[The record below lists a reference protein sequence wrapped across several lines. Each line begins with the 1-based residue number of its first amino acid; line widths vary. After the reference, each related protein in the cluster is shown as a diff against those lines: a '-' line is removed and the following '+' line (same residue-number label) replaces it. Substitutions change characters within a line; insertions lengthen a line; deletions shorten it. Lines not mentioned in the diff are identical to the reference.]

1 MTNPRETTIVMVFRQ
16 DRAGIC
22 ASRKVAQ
29 CMDKLT

>member
-16 DRAGIC
+16 GRAGIC